1 MKQTVISSI
10 IALLMIASCTTSADS
25 SKKGSEADNFNDEQ
39 RLPGDSA
46 LYGLACD
53 GCTDSILVYMPFSGG
68 DPDTIDILN
77 ARINRR
83 VFGRP
88 DVGDEVAVILTDS
101 NKTVAEMVIN
111 IERLKGLWCYM
122 VQPKLRPIP
131 GAPDGSIARL
141 PKDIPDSL
149 REKWF
154 QPREYGIELLSE
166 HLARTVGLQRSA
178 DAHDKGPV
186 EYPELKRYRQW
197 NLLNGH
203 ILLCEAKRDSLGSQ
217 HVVSTDT
224 ADIVLLRRDSL
235 LLRFSDHEQG
245 YYRKNQE

>member
-1 MKQTVISSI
+1 MKQTVFSSI
-10 IALLMIASCTTSADS
+10 IALLMIASCTSSSDS
-25 SKKGSEADNFNDEQ
+25 SKQESGADNYNEEQ

-88 DVGDEVAVILTDS
+88 DVGDEVAVILNDS

-111 IERLKGLWCYM
+111 IERLKGQWCYM
-122 VQPKLRPIP
+122 VQPQLRRTAGMP
-131 GAPDGSIARL
+131 ADSARL
-141 PKDIPDSL
+141 VKTLPDSL
-149 REKWF
+149 REMWF
-154 QPREYGIELLSE
+154 QPREYGFELLSE
-166 HLARTVGLQRSA
+166 HLARPIGLLRST
-178 DAHDKGPV
+178 DTRDNGPV

-197 NLLNGH
+197 NLYNGR
-203 ILLCEAKRDSLGSQ
+203 ILLCETKRDSLGTQ
-217 HVVSTDT
+217 HVISTDT
-224 ADIVLLRRDSL
+224 ADIVLLRRDTL
-235 LLRFSDHEQG
+235 RLRFPDHEQG
-245 YYRKNQE
+245 YYRKSQEQ

>member
-1 MKQTVISSI
+1 MKQTIFSSI
-10 IALLMIASCTTSADS
+10 IALLMIASCTS
-25 SKKGSEADNFNDEQ
+25 SPQQPVQESSSYNEEQ

-46 LYGLACD
+46 VYGLACD
-53 GCTDSILVYMPFSGG
+53 GSTDSILVYLPFSGG

-88 DVGDEVAVILTDS
+88 EIGDEVAVILNDS

-111 IERLKGLWCYM
+111 IERLKGQWCYM
-122 VQPKLRPIP
+122 VQPRLRHMAGMPV
-131 GAPDGSIARL
+131 DSSRMMKTL
-141 PKDIPDSL
+141 PDSL

-154 QPREYGIELLSE
+154 QPREYGFELLSE
-166 HLARTVGLQRSA
+166 HLARPVGLQRPDSRI
-178 DAHDKGPV
+178 DNGPM

-197 NLLNGH
+197 NILNGH
-203 ILLCEAKRDSLGSQ
+203 LLLSETSRDTLDNQ
-217 HVVSTDT
+217 HIISTDT

-235 LLRFSDHEQG
+235 QLRFSDHEQS
-245 YYRKNQE
+245 YYRKSE